1 MTISMAWAPGVIAR
15 RGYYVTIKRFFGS
28 NWIFLVPLLTLIGMY
43 SLWSARG
50 RDPARLAVTPQYKP
64 PDGMTPAEIGTL
76 IDNSPDMR
84 DITAPS

>member
-50 RDPARLAVTPQYKP
+50 RDPARFGGDTSIQAARWHDT
-64 PDGMTPAEIGTL
+64 G
-76 IDNSPDMR
+76 
-84 DITAPS
+84 